1 MHSYLKRRKQVVK
14 INGAESAFQIRLS
27 GIPQGSILGPIL
39 FSILI
44 NDLFFFIKHVYF
56 SNFACDNTVYTAR
69 NSTEELIKVL
79 ETESK
84 SAIGWFKMNDMI
96 VNPDKFQPM
105 ILICDKKRKQI

>member
-1 MHSYLKRRKQVVK
+1 M
-14 INGAESAFQIRLS
+14 
-27 GIPQGSILGPIL
+27 

-84 SAIGWFKMNDMI
+84 SAIGWFKM
-96 VNPDKFQPM
+96 KGGGGGGGGGGGM